1 MIAQDFFKF
10 ELPNMKYAEQ
20 KELVSIIIPIY
31 NAEIYLKETL
41 DSVLAQTFSNWE
53 AILVNDGS
61 TDNTGKII
69 DEYAK
74 KDSRFVAVHKQ
85 NGGTLLAR
93 KTGLENSKGE
103 FIANLDH
110 DDTYQPQFLEK
121 MYAKIVE
128 TNADFVWCK
137 CNYYKTIHYQLC
149 ENREENVKMIAKSV
163 GFFTWDKLIKR
174 CIYEKVEFPNINIST
189 GEDAVQ
195 LYQIIYFSK
204 TNVCISDNLYNVRTD
219 SFVSVTRTS
228 NVHSN
233 EKKNV
238 NHILCYATLYQI
250 FSKLASDSSFIYDIG
265 IFAMGNYYLLGK
277 KNRIKYGIDGILQ
290 FYPKIKE
297 LSMPV
302 NLKLCL
308 LLADKGFV
316 LPLRIRQKLSS
327 LERNIALIIRGN
339 R

>member
-1 MIAQDFFKF
+1 MTSEEFFGF
-10 ELPNMKYAEQ
+10 ELPKMKYPEQ
-20 KELVSIIIPIY
+20 KGLVSIIIPIY

-41 DSVLAQTFSNWE
+41 DSVLAQTFANWE

-61 TDNTGKII
+61 TDNTRKII

-74 KDSRFVAVHKQ
+74 KNSRFVVVNKQ

-110 DDTYQPQFLEK
+110 DDTYHLQFLEK
-121 MYAKIVE
+121 MYAKITE

-137 CNYYKTIHYQLC
+137 CNYYKTVHYQLC
-149 ENREENVKMIAKSV
+149 ENKEENIKMIAENA

-174 CIYEKVEFPNINIST
+174 RIYEKVEFPHINIST
-189 GEDAVQ
+189 GEDAIQ

-204 TNVCISDNLYNVRTD
+204 TNVCISDNLYNTRVD
-219 SFVSVTRTS
+219 SSISVTRTS

-233 EKKNV
+233 EKKGV
-238 NHILCYATLYQI
+238 NHILCYAALYQI
-250 FSKLASDSSFIYDIG
+250 FSKLASRNSFIYDIG
-265 IFAMGNYYLLGK
+265 VHIGNYYLLGK
-277 KNRIKYGIDGILQ
+277 KNRIKYGINGILQ

-297 LSMPV
+297 LSMPM

-308 LLADKGFV
+308 ILASKGFI
-316 LPLRIRQKLSS
+316 LPLRIRQKLLFLTIKIASIIM
-327 LERNIALIIRGN
+327 RNK
-339 R
+339 